1 MLGCSEKGFTV
12 SEIYEIG
19 DAKPSISQIVRSYA
33 SAIIEDTKAVSGK
46 ILIKGELTVKTLYIA
61 ETNDNELQ
69 TTEHTMPINQIVEVE
84 KADDESINIIKLVI
98 SDLAVSAKS
107 DAAGALRL
115 LDAGA
120 EIRAYTET
128 YKSEEMSMV
137 TDAYSVNYEI
147 ESKLTPTEIR
157 RLDDSFTDTHLC
169 RGRLDLSG
177 TDTERILDMS
187 VAGIEYNTS
196 RLKDELLISGAIKVN
211 LLTVS
216 KENEISFFE
225 RQFDFEYRRRE
236 EFSGERTEFS
246 PFITVTGSDYI
257 LNSGDTLDARVEIT
271 ISAAVFSVSTVNV
284 ITDITVD
291 SERPKKPSEAA
302 LTVYFAD
309 KGEKVW
315 DIARHYNTTAD
326 KIISENNLEGM
337 LVTEKCRLL
346 IPRA

>member
-1 MLGCSEKGFTV
+1 
-12 SEIYEIG
+12 
-19 DAKPSISQIVRSYA
+19 
-33 SAIIEDTKAVSGK
+33 
-46 ILIKGELTVKTLYIA
+46 
-61 ETNDNELQ
+61 
-69 TTEHTMPINQIVEVE
+69 
-84 KADDESINIIKLVI
+84 
-98 SDLAVSAKS
+98 
-107 DAAGALRL
+107 
-115 LDAGA
+115 
-120 EIRAYTET
+120 
-128 YKSEEMSMV
+128 
-137 TDAYSVNYEI
+137 
-147 ESKLTPTEIR
+147 
-157 RLDDSFTDTHLC
+157 
-169 RGRLDLSG
+169 
-177 TDTERILDMS
+177 MS

-196 RLKDELLISGAIKVN
+196 RVKDELLISGAIKVN

-216 KENEISFFE
+216 KENETSFFE